1 MNTSSKIA
9 IAAAAV
15 GAWLI
20 AKGKKAISGI
30 GAVRL
35 DKMDLRDLVLL
46 CNEIGDRLQTGVLQ
60 KDYPQYRYSII
71 DFYTDRFGGTYVSLH
86 YDYKTG
92 KITNWFGGEYAY
104 DIHTKEQ
111 LERVVER
118 ELYRELKAR
127 YGEDFAEKHFEF
139 LRKNGRIGKVDYSDF
154 DGARI
159 VAKNGTSG
167 IEFNIYGG
175 NGGYITVT
183 AVYKG
188 FGERYGMDW
197 EFLSHIGEYKTLS
210 GAIRAAKKYWDAR
223 GIDYNPKDFEKL

>member
-1 MNTSSKIA
+1 MVGLLLVG
-9 IAAAAV
+9 AAAA
-15 GAWLI
+15 
-20 AKGKKAISGI
+20 AILLARKNKSVSGI
-30 GAVRL
+30 GAIQL
-35 DKMDLRDLVLL
+35 EGIDLRDLVLM

-60 KDYPQYRYSII
+60 TDYPQYRYSTIE
-71 DFYTDRFGGTYVSLH
+71 FYTDRFGGTYVNLH
-86 YDYKTG
+86 YDWKTG
-92 KITNWFGGEYAY
+92 KVTNWFGEEYAY
-104 DIHTKEQ
+104 EIHTKEQ
-111 LERVVER
+111 LEQLVER

-127 YGEDFAEKHFEF
+127 YGEDFADKHFEF
-139 LRKNGRIGKVDYSDF
+139 LRKNGRIGKVDYSNF

-167 IEFNIYGG
+167 IEFDIYGG

-210 GAIRAAKKYWDAR
+210 GAIKAAKKYWDR
-223 GIDYNPKDFEKL
+223 QGVEYNPTDFEKL

>member
-1 MNTSSKIA
+1 M
-9 IAAAAV
+9 
-15 GAWLI
+15 
-20 AKGKKAISGI
+20 
-30 GAVRL
+30 
-35 DKMDLRDLVLL
+35 

-60 KDYPQYRYSII
+60 KDYPQYKFSTIE
-71 DFYTDRFGGTYVSLH
+71 FYTDRFGGTYVNLH
-86 YDYKTG
+86 YDWKTG
-92 KITNWFGGEYAY
+92 KITNWFGEEYAY

-127 YGEDFAEKHFEF
+127 YGELYAAGHFEF
-139 LRKNGRIGKVDYSDF
+139 LKKNGRIGKVDYSDF
-154 DGARI
+154 DEARI

-167 IEFNIYGG
+167 IEFNVYRG

-197 EFLSHIGEYKTLS
+197 EYLSTIGEYKTLS
-210 GAIRAAKKYWDAR
+210 GAIMAAKKYWDMR
-223 GIDYNPKDFEKL
+223 GIEYDPKDFEKL